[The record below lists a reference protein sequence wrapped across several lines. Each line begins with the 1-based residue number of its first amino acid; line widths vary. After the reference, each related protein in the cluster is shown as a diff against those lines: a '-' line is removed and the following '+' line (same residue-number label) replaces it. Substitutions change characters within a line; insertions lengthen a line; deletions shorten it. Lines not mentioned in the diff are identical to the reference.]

1 MYFFANVIIL
11 NVPPSS
17 FIRSIITGQLFHEFI
32 ISPDGKARLDIPGGN
47 LLYASIGYRIW
58 ETDAGLISRVGENYP
73 HDWLTEIESSGF
85 DIRGIKILPTTID
98 HRLFTAHQNLI
109 SGIHDNP
116 VTYYIHYGYTF
127 PTALLGYTNP
137 FSPSKDIRQVKK
149 TTLMP
154 GDFPLDYLE
163 ASAILIGSLDYIS
176 QTTLLSI
183 SRNNKITS
191 ILLESPIEL
200 MDSIFWDELPMII
213 DGLTV
218 FITDEIKMRK
228 LFSTRINDLWEM
240 AEKISSLGCEIV
252 IIKTQ
257 SGNQLIYDHKGKK
270 KWQVPLYPSRM
281 IDATGVGDAISGG
294 FLAGFRRNY
303 DPLEAALFGSISGS
317 LVGEGNSPFYALNRL
332 KGLPEARLSRIRDL
346 VRKL

>member
-1 MYFFANVIIL
+1 MYFYGNVIIL
-11 NVPPSS
+11 TVSPSS
-17 FIRSIITGQLFHEFI
+17 FIRSIITGQLFREFN
-32 ISPDGKARLDIPGGN
+32 ISADGKARLDIPGGN
-47 LLYASIGYRIW
+47 LLFASIGYRIW

-73 HDWLTEIESSGF
+73 HDWLKEIESSGF

-116 VTYYIHYGYTF
+116 VTHFIHYGYTF

-137 FSPSKDIRQVKK
+137 FAPSKDIRQVQK

-163 ASAILIGSLDYIS
+163 ASAIYIGSLDFIS
-176 QTTLLSI
+176 QTNLLSI

-191 ILLESPIEL
+191 ILLESSAGL

-213 DGLTV
+213 HGLTV
-218 FITDEIKMRK
+218 FITDEIKIRK
-228 LFSTRINDLWEM
+228 LFSTRLNDLWEM

-252 IIKTQ
+252 IIKSQ
-257 SGNQLIYDHKGKK
+257 SGSQFIYDHKGNK
-270 KWQVPLYPSRM
+270 KWQVPLYPTRM
-281 IDATGVGDAISGG
+281 INATGVGDAISGG

-317 LVGEGNSPFYALNRL
+317 LVGEGNTPFYALNCL
-332 KGLPEARLSRIRDL
+332 KGLPEARLCRIKDL
-346 VRKL
+346 VRRL